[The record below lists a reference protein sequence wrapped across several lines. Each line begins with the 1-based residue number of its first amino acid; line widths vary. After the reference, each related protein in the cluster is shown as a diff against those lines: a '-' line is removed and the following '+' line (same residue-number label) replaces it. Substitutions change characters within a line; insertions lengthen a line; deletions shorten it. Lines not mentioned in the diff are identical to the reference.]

1 MPVIVS
7 TRFWYSSSAFAGQL
21 VYTVYEIT
29 VTTIDTVCL
38 FRFIALSG
46 MAGARRQR
54 GSYALDVDVA
64 GGVIL
69 AHRVFGHAGVVPRIL
84 QSRSANLDL

>member
-1 MPVIVS
+1 ME
-7 TRFWYSSSAFAGQL
+7 RLNDQNLALQGGRDLLAGQL

-38 FRFIALSG
+38 FRLIALSG

-54 GSYALDVDVA
+54 GSNCGEKHIYNYQHVWQSVVKQDGIALTE
-64 GGVIL
+64 
-69 AHRVFGHAGVVPRIL
+69 
-84 QSRSANLDL
+84 